1 MKRDTAANFHETI
14 EQIPTSVRNMSEFCQ
29 LRVMIQHTIE
39 LRIRYG
45 ETDRMGYAYYGN
57 YATYFEV
64 ARVETLR
71 SVGITYK
78 QLEDEG
84 VLLPVVNFNVHYHA
98 PAHYDDLI
106 QIETI
111 IDELPR
117 VRFPFKYR
125 TFCNGK
131 LLNEASTELVFVD
144 ESTGKPMR
152 CPTHILELLRSHF

>member
-1 MKRDTAANFHETI
+1 MR
-14 EQIPTSVRNMSEFCQ
+14 EFCQ
-29 LRVMIQHTIE
+29 LRTMIKHTIE

-84 VLLPVVNFNVHYHA
+84 VLLPVVNFNVHYHS

-111 IDELPR
+111 IYELPG

-131 LLNEASTELVFVD
+131 PLNEASTELVFVD
-144 ESTGKPMR
+144 ESSGKPMR
-152 CPTHILELLRSHF
+152 CPAHILELLKSHF